1 MLGPETGYNQFMD
14 NNLKGKHVDI
24 SYLELLEHIIKNGV
38 VKTDRTGT
46 GTKSV
51 LGYQMRF
58 NLADGFPLL
67 TTKKVPIKSIIHELI
82 WFLRGDTN
90 LKYLADNNV
99 PIWNEWPYK
108 AYLIKNKIEV
118 PRTGSEEWN
127 SGMKEFV
134 DKIKSDENFAKEYGN
149 LGPIYGYQ
157 WRSWPAYA
165 KSSDEAKPKTEATH
179 IDQLKNVIEQIKNT
193 PDSRR
198 LIVSAWNVADIE
210 EMAKAG
216 LPPCHCFFQFYV
228 APPATPADGRGK
240 LSCQLYQ
247 RSCDTFLGLPFN
259 IASYALLTMII
270 AQITGLE
277 VGEFVWTGGD
287 VHLYSNHTEQANLQ
301 LSRKSDIRK
310 MPRMVINSDKK
321 ELEDFTIEDFELLDY
336 NPHEG
341 IKAPIAV

>member
-1 MLGPETGYNQFMD
+1 M
-14 NNLKGKHVDI
+14 
-24 SYLELLEHIIKNGV
+24 KNGT

-46 GTKSV
+46 GTKSL

-58 NLADGFPLL
+58 DLEDGFPLL
-67 TTKKVPIKSIIHELI
+67 TTKKVPIKSIIHELL
-82 WFLRGDTN
+82 WFMRGDTN

-99 PIWNEWPYK
+99 HIWDEWPYK
-108 AYLIKNKIEV
+108 AYLIRNKMNV
-118 PRTGSEEWN
+118 PKTGSEEWN
-127 SGMKEFV
+127 AGIKEFIEKIRA
-134 DKIKSDENFAKEYGN
+134 DKNFAKEYGN

-165 KSSDEAKPKTEATH
+165 EASAGKPAHKYH
-179 IDQLKNVIEQIKNT
+179 IDQLRNVIEEIKKF

-198 LIVSAWNVADIE
+198 LIVSAWNVADID

-228 APPATPADGRGK
+228 ADGK

-247 RSCDTFLGLPFN
+247 RSCDTFLGVPFN
-259 IASYALLTMII
+259 IASYALFTMII
-270 AQITGLE
+270 AQICGLKP
-277 VGEFVWTGGD
+277 GEFVWTGGD
-287 VHLYSNHTEQANLQ
+287 VHLYSNHIEQAKLQ
-301 LSRKSDIRK
+301 LSRRNDIRPMPK
-310 MPRMVINSDKK
+310 MKINPDKK
-321 ELEDFTIEDFELLDY
+321 KLEDFTIEDFELVDY

>member
-1 MLGPETGYNQFMD
+1 MNKTDSQ
-14 NNLKGKHVDI
+14 
-24 SYLELLEHIIKNGV
+24 YLDLLEHIIKYGAT
-38 VKTDRTGT
+38 KTDRTGT

-58 NLADGFPLL
+58 DLSEGFPLL

-99 PIWNEWPYK
+99 HIWDEWPYK
-108 AYLIKNKIEV
+108 AYLKKNNLTIPEIN
-118 PRTGSEEWN
+118 GEEWKT
-127 SGMKEFV
+127 GMADFV
-134 DKIKSDENFAKEYGN
+134 EKIKTDSEFAKEYGN

-157 WRSWPAYA
+157 WRNWPAPNG
-165 KSSDEAKPKTEATH
+165 EH
-179 IDQLKNVIEQIKNT
+179 IDQLRNVIEQIKNT

-198 LIVSAWNVADIE
+198 MIVSAWNVADIE

-216 LPPCHCFFQFYV
+216 LPPCHCLFQFYV
-228 APPATPADGRGK
+228 ANGK

-247 RSCDTFLGLPFN
+247 RSCDTFLGVPFN
-259 IASYALLTMII
+259 IASYSLLTMII
-270 AQITGLE
+270 AQICGLD

-287 VHLYSNHTEQANLQ
+287 THLYLNHLEQVQTQ
-301 LSRKSDIRK
+301 LARRSEIRPLPK
-310 MPRMVINSDKK
+310 MKINPDKK
-321 ELEDFTIEDFELLDY
+321 NIEDFTIEDFELVDY
-336 NPHEG
+336 NPHEA